1 MNYVSKCCKSSRLLK
16 PKFIVICLMS
26 LFTIECQSSTL
37 KNDTNKQQ
45 EVYRK
50 LESAVKAELNDPESV
65 NFYNVRKIQDD
76 SVDEDSISYCGE
88 VKEKVTAGGYGEKK
102 RFIYSVENDE
112 AYIIPIEKPDDEVK
126 EFSQS
131 ILWKVR
137 CQKNNI
143 EIEAIKLAYWFE
155 ANKELEEVEDVLDM
169 LKNSENSPE
178 YLEAKKKYESLK
190 KRADRLK
197 KEITIYN

>member
-45 EVYRK
+45 DVYSK

-137 CQKNNI
+137 CQK
-143 EIEAIKLAYWFE
+143 
-155 ANKELEEVEDVLDM
+155 
-169 LKNSENSPE
+169 
-178 YLEAKKKYESLK
+178 KKY
-190 KRADRLK
+190 
-197 KEITIYN
+197 

>member
-1 MNYVSKCCKSSRLLK
+1 MSKK
-16 PKFIVICLMS
+16 
-26 LFTIECQSSTL
+26 
-37 KNDTNKQQ
+37 
-45 EVYRK
+45 
-50 LESAVKAELNDPESV
+50 
-65 NFYNVRKIQDD
+65 
-76 SVDEDSISYCGE
+76 
-88 VKEKVTAGGYGEKK
+88 
-102 RFIYSVENDE
+102 
-112 AYIIPIEKPDDEVK
+112 
-126 EFSQS
+126 
-131 ILWKVR
+131 
-137 CQKNNI
+137 NI